1 MTRSLYNSINKEVE
15 QYRRALIH
23 FAKTREWE
31 TFEKKAGRLFDYL
44 ESIELMVLER
54 KFYSLFILILA
65 ALAGIVI
72 LILNA
77 DGWLLSL
84 IVKYKEYIVLVA
96 ACAACYE
103 LYFYLNYR
111 FYVDGKM
118 SRYKKRKE
126 QFIRNIENDFR
137 EYTMGS
143 GE

>member
-1 MTRSLYNSINKEVE
+1 MSRSLYNSINKEVE

-31 TFEKKAGRLFDYL
+31 TFEKKAGILFDYL

-54 KFYSLFILILA
+54 KFYSFFMMILA
-65 ALAGIVI
+65 VLAGIVI
-72 LILNA
+72 LMLKA
-77 DGWLLSL
+77 DAWLFSL
-84 IVKYKEYIVLVA
+84 IVKYKEYVVLLA
-96 ACAACYE
+96 AFAACYE

-111 FYVDGKM
+111 LYVDVKM

-126 QFIRNIENDFR
+126 QFIRNIESDFR

>member
-1 MTRSLYNSINKEVE
+1 MNRSFYNSINKEVE

-31 TFEKKAGRLFDYL
+31 IFEKKAGRLFDYL

-54 KFYSLFILILA
+54 KFYSLFIMLLA
-65 ALAGIVI
+65 VLAGIVI
-72 LILNA
+72 LILKA
-77 DGWLLSL
+77 DGWLFSL
-84 IVKYKEYIVLVA
+84 VVKYKEYVVLLA

-103 LYFYLNYR
+103 LFFYLNYR
-111 FYVDGKM
+111 LYVGVKM